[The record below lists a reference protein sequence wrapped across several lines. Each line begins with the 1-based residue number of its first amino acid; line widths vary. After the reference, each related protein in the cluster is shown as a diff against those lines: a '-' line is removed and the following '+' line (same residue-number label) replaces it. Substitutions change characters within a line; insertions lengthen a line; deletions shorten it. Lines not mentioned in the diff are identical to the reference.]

1 MERPIC
7 ISSKAAL
14 GVCCASVESIP
25 ISTHWQIRECSKE
38 SYRNSNWF
46 WEAWVKK
53 KLGLTTL
60 KKRRLRGDLIEMNKV
75 ISSKESIEWIK
86 THKSNEKHRSWPAV
100 NVRWKSLSMRR
111 ESLSSRQI
119 KSFCSWATIR
129 DNYFVNRIVQT
140 WYSLPNT
147 IVTSPSL
154 NSLKSYIDDS
164 HLKKIS

>member
-1 MERPIC
+1 MFKGELPEFQLV
-7 ISSKAAL
+7 L
-14 GVCCASVESIP
+14 GSLSM
-25 ISTHWQIRECSKE
+25 R
-38 SYRNSNWF
+38 RD
-46 WEAWVKK
+46 KK

-147 IVTSPSL
+147 IVTSPSF
-154 NSLKSYIDDS
+154 NSFKSYIDDS
-164 HLKKIS
+164 YLKKKSLYNVFFL